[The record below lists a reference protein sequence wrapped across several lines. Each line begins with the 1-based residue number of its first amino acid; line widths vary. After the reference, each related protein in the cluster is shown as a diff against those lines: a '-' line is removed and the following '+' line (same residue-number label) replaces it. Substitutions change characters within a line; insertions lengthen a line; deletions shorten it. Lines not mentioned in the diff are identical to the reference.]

1 MTKYVKPERDVD
13 LQGHYA
19 GMVSRFVAYLVD
31 VFVIG
36 VIFALSTA
44 LVAGALEVVTG
55 RTWDPTNHRLL
66 IAAGFAVWSF
76 CYFTLTLAAGGRTP
90 GMGLLGLLVVR
101 SPGNDLDLA
110 HAALRTL
117 VFPLSFT
124 FFGVGFLIGVV
135 RRDRRCLHDLI
146 GDTAVVYGWDAR
158 AARLRFLAA
167 HVEPHPL

>member
-1 MTKYVKPERDVD
+1 MTKYVKPQRDVA

-31 VFVIG
+31 ALLIG
-36 VIFALSTA
+36 VIFAVTTA
-44 LVAGALEVVTG
+44 LTAGALEVVTG
-55 RTWDPTNHRLL
+55 RTWNPTDHRALL
-66 IAAGFAVWSF
+66 AVGITVWGFF
-76 CYFTLTLAAGGRTP
+76 YFTLSLAAGGRSP

-101 SPGNDLDLA
+101 SPGTDLDLG

-117 VFPLSFT
+117 VFPLSFL
-124 FFGVGFLIGVV
+124 FFGIGFLIGVV

-158 AARLRFLAA
+158 GARLRFLADRTNPA
-167 HVEPHPL
+167 SA